1 METALPHMYV
11 VCAAYVH
18 ATDAEP
24 GPLRCAHCATCV
36 WRVVGAGG
44 HWELLERGGRYAE
57 LWAKQAT
64 VDDLGATDEEDDADA
79 AAAAA
84 AQAQEVTLAQHSE
97 QAQQQG
103 VVQEVVG
110 K

>member
-1 METALPHMYV
+1 MWCV
-11 VCAAYVH
+11 VA
-18 ATDAEP
+18 
-24 GPLRCAHCATCV
+24 
-36 WRVVGAGG
+36 AGG

-64 VDDLGATDEEDDADA
+64 VDDLGATDEEDDVEA

-84 AQAQEVTLAQHSE
+84 AQAQEVTQAQLSQ